1 MSRDVDK
8 SELITRKVVD
18 FLNVVL
24 DSEHTQDFEYALKT
38 GKTWFSTED
47 GQHFFGLDKDGDK
60 RHEQLADHVLQM
72 KPWNRLSLK
81 YVENQMNEVYGKSLS
96 KIVEGEGFGTLPK
109 ALREADVEDVRE
121 LVRGLVADLDRQ
133 ASTEW
138 VVYLPLAGISSISGN
153 SLKIGRTC
161 LKYMNSVQMSA
172 LFEKI
177 DAIFVNRRAQGD
189 KSEIGRDEFV
199 RGRIETLKDTVCA
212 IHHVTAESGRAIE
225 IAEEQTQEIL
235 DLLSYFISFIH
246 SRDYKGAVR
255 LQGEMAG
262 GHRTTVLLS
271 PTNDLFYLAN
281 RRTGAYMPVEFTKDD
296 IKAMNALGIFNVS
309 AVIETGRPTPFQ
321 KTVLAGIRW
330 FAASQRQD
338 TPEIEFV
345 NLVTCLENCLT
356 PGDGSSIRASIA
368 EGCAILLEDELDQ
381 RLQLKATVLEIYDIR
396 SKIVHRGGS
405 ITSKQEKSR
414 LADLRLIARGL
425 LAVLIKRIDEFKEKQ
440 SLLTWIESQ
449 KLTPK

>member
-8 SELITRKVVD
+8 TELITRKVVE

-47 GQHFFGLDKDGDK
+47 GQHFFGLDHNGVQ
-60 RHEQLADHVLQM
+60 RHEQLADYVLQM

-81 YVENQMNEVYGKSLS
+81 YVENQMDEIYRKSLS
-96 KIVEGEGFGTLPK
+96 KSVESEGFGTLPK
-109 ALREADVEDVRE
+109 ALSDANVEDVRE
-121 LVRGLVADLDRQ
+121 LVRGLAADLDRE

-153 SLKIGRTC
+153 SLKLGRTC
-161 LKYMNSVQMSA
+161 LKYMNSVEMSA
-172 LFEKI
+172 LHKKI
-177 DAIFVNRRAQGD
+177 NTIFVNRRAQGD
-189 KSEIGRDEFV
+189 KSEIGRDKFV

-212 IHHVTAESGRAIE
+212 IYHITAESDRAIE

-271 PTNDLFYLAN
+271 PTDDSFYLAN

-296 IKAMNALGIFNVS
+296 IKAMNALGIFEVS
-309 AVIETGRPTPFQ
+309 KIIETGRPTPFQ
-321 KTVLAGIRW
+321 KTVLTGIRW

-345 NLVTCLENCLT
+345 NLVTCLENFLT
-356 PGDGSSIRASIA
+356 PDDGSSIRASIA
-368 EGCAILLEDELDQ
+368 EGCAILLEDELQQ

-405 ITSKQEKSR
+405 LASKQEKS
-414 LADLRLIARGL
+414 LLDDLRLIARGL
-425 LAVLIKRIDEFKEKQ
+425 LAVLIKRINEFTKKHN
-440 SLLTWIESQ
+440 LLTWIESQ
-449 KLTPK
+449 KLTP